1 VGERLNHR
9 GRTDDEV
16 GVTLTSSIPD
26 EVAAPPQ
33 LDALLADL
41 NSLPAQRGVLLHVVR
56 VADDPASS
64 LRGLGE
70 AAARDPAFTA
80 RMLQLA
86 NSAYYG
92 RAGRVT
98 SIGPAVALLGGETVR
113 GLAVTMAL
121 GLTGEHGVLPGGFWE
136 RATTPAAA
144 SQLIAPATGAPPGD
158 AFCVGLL
165 HEVGRPLLFR
175 AAPVS
180 AAALSALVEGAA
192 RAAAERAWCGTTS
205 GELAAAALTAA
216 GLPATLCR
224 TIADHQLDEERG
236 TAPGAPLPRALRG
249 GVVLAGAVATG
260 EVDDAA
266 IAALH
271 ALTSGGLSPSSV
283 RALALRTAGQAAALS
298 AAMR

>member
-1 VGERLNHR
+1 M
-9 GRTDDEV
+9 
-16 GVTLTSSIPD
+16 TL
-26 EVAAPPQ
+26 AATTPQAVETPPQ
-33 LDALLADL
+33 VDALLADL
-41 NSLPAQRGVLLHVVR
+41 NSLPAQRVVLLHVVR
-56 VADDPASS
+56 VADDPQSS

-121 GLTGEHGVLPGGFWE
+121 GLSGEHGALPNGFWE
-136 RATTPAAA
+136 RATTTAAA
-144 SQLIAPATGAPPGD
+144 SQLVAPAMGAQPGD

-165 HEVGRPLLFR
+165 HEVGRALLFR
-175 AAPVS
+175 AAPVGY
-180 AAALSALVEGAA
+180 AALCDGVEGAA
-192 RAAAERAWCGTTS
+192 LAAAERAWCGTTS

-216 GLPATLCR
+216 GLPTTLCR
-224 TIADHQLDEERG
+224 TIAEHQLDEERG
-236 TAPGAPLPRALRG
+236 SAPTAPLARALRG
-249 GVVLAGAVATG
+249 GVVLAGAVAKG
-260 EVDDAA
+260 EVEDAT

-271 ALTSGGLSPSSV
+271 ALTSGGLSASSV